1 VIDVELL
8 RKVGESVKKRGS
20 VIGDNFSKTAPPA
33 KDILMDP
40 IA

>member
-1 VIDVELL
+1 VELL

-20 VIGDNFSKTAPPA
+20 VVGDNFTKTAPPA